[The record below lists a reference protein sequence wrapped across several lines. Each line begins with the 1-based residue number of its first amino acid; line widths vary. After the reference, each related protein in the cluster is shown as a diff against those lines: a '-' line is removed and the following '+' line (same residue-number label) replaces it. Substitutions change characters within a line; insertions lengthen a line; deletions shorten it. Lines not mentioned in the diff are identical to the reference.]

1 MAAPRS
7 MAPRWLP
14 LINLCLVTTH
24 VRSVAVIGTAFSPE
38 LDAVPFADAA
48 LADAALADAL
58 DDHKDGPLIQL
69 IASNASLDF
78 NSSTEATLVPV
89 DAREARM
96 LAVDAGEV
104 GSGDAGAA
112 ENGFQDWRYSTS
124 LLAALIVTSA
134 AALQL
139 YIVYAGSNLV
149 EFDQLDDGTKTAA
162 LSLRPGCMLNV
173 LSQVAF
179 KLSKAVARDQTKKAL
194 RRHQIL
200 LMRRGLLNGRGLATS
215 CLSTRCCRLIS
226 WLKSALDPV

>member
-1 MAAPRS
+1 M
-7 MAPRWLP
+7 
-14 LINLCLVTTH
+14 
-24 VRSVAVIGTAFSPE
+24 
-38 LDAVPFADAA
+38 PFADAA

-162 LSLRPGCMLNV
+162 LSLR
-173 LSQVAF
+173 
-179 KLSKAVARDQTKKAL
+179 R
-194 RRHQIL
+194 
-200 LMRRGLLNGRGLATS
+200 
-215 CLSTRCCRLIS
+215 
-226 WLKSALDPV
+226 